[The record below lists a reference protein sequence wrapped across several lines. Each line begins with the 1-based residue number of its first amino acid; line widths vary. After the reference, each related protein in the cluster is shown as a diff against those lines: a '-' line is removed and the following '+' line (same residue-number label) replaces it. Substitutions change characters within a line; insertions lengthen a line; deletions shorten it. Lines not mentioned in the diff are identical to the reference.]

1 MSLPA
6 QASIDTIAAIA
17 TPPGSGGVGIIRISG
32 PRAVETA
39 RTLFL
44 PGFASFNDF
53 TPRYLHL
60 GHLIDPARPDDILD
74 EAMVVLMPGPHSFT
88 GEDVVEFHCHGG
100 ATVLRA
106 ILQAVLRQDVRLAEP
121 GEFSKRAFLNGRI
134 DLTQA
139 EAIAETIAAPSL
151 AALRL
156 AQTRLQGELGRM
168 IESIRTQLETLRREL
183 CVAIDFPEDEVECLA
198 PEALAAQVRETRT
211 AIQKL
216 LAGYE
221 RTRPWREGILMV
233 LAGRV
238 NAGKSSLMNALLG
251 WDRAIVTDIPGT
263 TRDYLEEELLLDG
276 LPVRIT
282 DTAGLRE
289 TGDIVEQEGV
299 QRSRDLA
306 SNADIV
312 LLVLDATA
320 EPGPHERELGANVPP
335 ERLICVRNKCDLL
348 AVSDSDASQGP
359 TQALC
364 SELAAKGVP
373 VLDISAKQGSGMDA
387 LAQAIRSCAAAGQ
400 DPAQG
405 ELVPN
410 LRQRQGLEH
419 ADAELGALLADL
431 AVHTPY
437 DLLSV
442 RLDLAC
448 AQLAE
453 ITGRI
458 APEAVLE
465 AVFSQFCIGK

>member
-6 QASIDTIAAIA
+6 QKTIAAIA

-32 PRAVETA
+32 PQAADTA
-39 RTLFL
+39 LALFRSSF
-44 PGFASFNDF
+44 PNFQGFA
-53 TPRYLHL
+53 PRYMHL
-60 GHLIDPARPDDILD
+60 GQIIDPASPDVVLD

-88 GEDVVEFHCHGG
+88 GEDVVEIHCHGG
-100 ATVLRA
+100 STVLRA
-106 ILQAVLRQDVRLAEP
+106 VLQAVLQQDVRLAEA

-139 EAIAETIAAPSL
+139 EAIAEIIAAPSL

-156 AQTRLQGELGRM
+156 AQTRLGGALGQM
-168 IESIRTQLETLRREL
+168 IDGIRGQLEALRREL
-183 CVAIDFPEDEVECLA
+183 CVAIDFPEDEVECLS
-198 PEALAAQVRETRT
+198 PEALGTQVRETRD

-221 RTRPWREGILMV
+221 RTRPWREGVFLV
-233 LAGRV
+233 LAGKV

-251 WDRAIVTDIPGT
+251 WNRAIVTDIPGT
-263 TRDYLEEELLLDG
+263 TRDYLEEELVLDG

-306 SNADIV
+306 ANADLV
-312 LLVLDATA
+312 LLVLDAQA
-320 EPGPHERELGANVPP
+320 DPGPHERELAANVPA

-348 AVSDSDASQGP
+348 ENPAQSPAQP
-359 TQALC
+359 LFQ
-364 SELAAKGVP
+364 ELAEKGIP
-373 VLDISAKQGSGMDA
+373 TLDISAKQGRGIDD
-387 LAQAIRSCAAAGQ
+387 LAQAIRTRAAAGQ

-405 ELVPN
+405 ELAPN
-410 LRQRQGLEH
+410 LRQRQGLEQ
-419 ADAELGALLADL
+419 ACSELDALLTDL
-431 AVHTPY
+431 QNQIPY

-453 ITGRI
+453 ITGTI
-458 APEAVLE
+458 APEDVLE
-465 AVFSQFCIGK
+465 SVFSKFCIGK